1 MLELEQQD
9 KDILAELVLIIM
21 VQVGELSQAPDRYIQ
36 AVVAAVLDLLAA
48 L

>member
-9 KDILAELVLIIM
+9 KDIPAELVLIIM
-21 VQVGELSQAPDRYIQ
+21 VQAGALSQARDHYTQ
-36 AVVAAVLDLLAA
+36 AVVAVGPDLPAA